1 MKVSDLIKL
10 LSSMDPSKEVVF
22 KHLFTSPPVIMKK
35 IRVYAWDDR
44 VVVDGYNQEP
54 YNEGR

>member
-1 MKVSDLIKL
+1 
-10 LSSMDPSKEVVF
+10 MDPSKEVVF

-44 VVVDGYNQEP
+44 VVVDGYEQEA
-54 YNEGR
+54 YNKS

>member
-1 MKVSDLIKL
+1 MKVSDLIES

-44 VVVDGYNQEP
+44 VVVDGYEQEA
-54 YNEGR
+54 YNKS